1 MPPESSQ
8 AQLNDQEIQFKKRAR
23 RRLVGAV
30 ALVLIMVAVL
40 PMVLD
45 DHATKTPQ
53 QEISISIPSQDGS
66 EFTSK
71 IVPVTPAAVQPADVE
86 EPVVESIPA
95 SPEPVQKPE
104 IPVNK
109 VAEQQTTKAVES
121 TLVETSKPTVPKP
134 EVAKPEATKPQQA
147 KIEPVKKPVVAKA
160 AEDKK
165 PTEAASST
173 GPVYVQIGVFS
184 DAANIK
190 QLQQKLS
197 TISLKSYTE
206 KIDTPKGEKTR
217 LRAGPFTSRPDA
229 EAALNKIKNIG
240 LNGMVV
246 SK

>member
-45 DHATKTPQ
+45 DHAAKTPQ
-53 QEISISIPSQDGS
+53 QEIAISIPSQDGG

-71 IVPVTPAAVQPADVE
+71 IVPIKPATVDSTPVE
-86 EPVVESIPA
+86 EPVAESFPVQ
-95 SPEPVQKPE
+95 ETVPVQKTPE
-104 IPVNK
+104 P
-109 VAEQQTTKAVES
+109 
-121 TLVETSKPTVPKP
+121 PTVKTPEPLATKP
-134 EVAKPEATKPQQA
+134 EVAKAE
-147 KIEPVKKPVVAKA
+147 VAKA
-160 AEDKK
+160 QPVKTDTIKKTVIAKVAEDKK
-165 PTEAASST
+165 STEAPT
-173 GPVYVQIGVFS
+173 GNSPVYLQIGVFS
-184 DAANIK
+184 DPANIK

-206 KIDTPKGEKTR
+206 KIDTPKGEKIR
-217 LRAGPFTSRPDA
+217 LRAGPFSSRQDA
-229 EAALNKIKNIG
+229 DAALNKIKTIG

>member
-53 QEISISIPSQDGS
+53 QEIAISIPSQDGG

-71 IVPVTPAAVQPADVE
+71 IVPIKPVTIDSAPVE
-86 EPVVESIPA
+86 EPVAESFPVQDTV
-95 SPEPVQKPE
+95 PVQKAPEAPASKTPEPSVAAKPE
-104 IPVNK
+104 IAKAEVAKVQPAKTDTAKKAVTAKVTEDKK
-109 VAEQQTTKAVES
+109 VAEA
-121 TLVETSKPTVPKP
+121 P
-134 EVAKPEATKPQQA
+134 
-147 KIEPVKKPVVAKA
+147 A
-160 AEDKK
+160 AN
-165 PTEAASST
+165 S
-173 GPVYVQIGVFS
+173 PVYVQIGVFS
-184 DAANIK
+184 DPANIK

-197 TISLKSYTE
+197 TISVKSYTE
-206 KIDTPKGEKTR
+206 KIDTPKGEKIR
-217 LRAGPFTSRPDA
+217 LRAGPFSSRQDA
-229 EAALNKIKNIG
+229 DAALNKIRTIG